1 MITCSDGEFLPL
13 MVHDKN
19 GNQLTLLQLSKQ
31 LWTAVGKLQK
41 SEIVKEQ
48 FLRKLKQKQ
57 EFRGRRHRTC
67 WRKSHRSLNQ
77 NVVIK

>member
-19 GNQLTLLQLSKQ
+19 GNPLSLLHLSRK

-41 SEIVKEQ
+41 SEIVKELGKLNT
-48 FLRKLKQKQ
+48 FL
-57 EFRGRRHRTC
+57 
-67 WRKSHRSLNQ
+67 
-77 NVVIK
+77 